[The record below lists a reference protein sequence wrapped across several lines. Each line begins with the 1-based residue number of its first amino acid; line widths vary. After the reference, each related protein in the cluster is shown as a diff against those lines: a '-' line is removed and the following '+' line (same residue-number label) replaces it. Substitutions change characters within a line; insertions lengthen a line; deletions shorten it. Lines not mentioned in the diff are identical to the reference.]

1 MKTLKTIGEAQRLME
16 LPGAAD
22 AAVGQPAVRDADLG
36 RRKWMRG
43 VVAVAPVV
51 LTLRSGALAASS
63 MTGVKAVG
71 TLKPYQRSPAEPI
84 VWKVKDWK
92 GTAPAT
98 GDVCVSD
105 ATTFGN
111 GTTSPLQVA
120 TSDMGAYRTG
130 TVTVDTPGDLQSSKI
145 YCQPLVGRAPYP
157 TDREVPIAIMSA
169 SACNSLTGCRG

>member
-1 MKTLKTIGEAQRLME
+1 MKTLKTIGEAQGSME
-16 LPGAAD
+16 PPSAAD

-43 VVAVAPVV
+43 VVAVAPMV

-71 TLKPYQRSPAEPI
+71 TLKPYQRSPADPT
-84 VWKVKDWK
+84 VWKVKDWN
-92 GTAPAT
+92 GIAPAT
-98 GDVCVSD
+98 GDLCVSD

-130 TVTVDTPGDLQSSKI
+130 TVTVDTPGNPQSKI